1 MQGGNLALMNPVK
14 ENISETELRRFLT
27 DQMAFV
33 EVGSHLQ
40 RRRHAIERLIA
51 KIHCLSDSE
60 FDAAYQAFESIIENK
75 ALKKAAPESEAEKS
89 KKEVQSDLVTLFERK
104 ATQTPKRSGLQT
116 TTQIQKN

>member
-1 MQGGNLALMNPVK
+1 MALMNTMK

-33 EVGSHLQ
+33 EVGSSWQ

-51 KIHCLSDSE
+51 KIHCLSDQE

-75 ALKKAAPESEAEKS
+75 ALKKAAPESETEKN
-89 KKEVQSDLVTLFERK
+89 KKEVQNDLASLFERK
-104 ATQTPKRSGLQT
+104 GTQAPKRSGLQT